1 ARGLQR
7 TVIYAASK
15 GEVPG
20 VEAAMFKLFSTE
32 LHQRLANAA
41 LDILGPDG
49 LLNKADLAAPAAGK
63 WEWSYRATAL
73 DTIGAG
79 SSEIQK
85 NIIARRG
92 LGLPLVM

>member
-1 ARGLQR
+1 M
-7 TVIYAASK
+7 IYAASQ
-15 GEVPG
+15 GAVPG

-41 LDILGPDG
+41 LDMLGPEG
-49 LLNKADLAAPAAGK
+49 LLSKADAEAPAGGK

-79 SSEIQK
+79 TSEIQK

-92 LGLPLVM
+92 LDLPLVM